1 LNSGPYALYK
11 LRLVKHTRY
20 QLRHKS
26 KRYLSCYK
34 ASMIVN
40 IKTNPIFSILTFVS
54 EQVLFV
60 LMTVQ
65 VAKKVM

>member
-1 LNSGPYALYK
+1 
-11 LRLVKHTRY
+11 
-20 QLRHKS
+20 
-26 KRYLSCYK
+26 
-34 ASMIVN
+34 MIVN
-40 IKTNPIFSILTFVS
+40 TKMNPIFSILTFVS